1 MLSGIYAFAEDANM
15 IKISELP
22 IAGTLAETD
31 SFLVDSPDVTSRISL
46 SELRKSIQQGQSIII
61 CNSLYD
67 PAGKVHILTP
77 VYENQ
82 FIPKSGPVPV
92 TFIPDADFH
101 AGDKLR
107 FNGQDCDAA
116 YSNTDLAVADGAF
129 RAGFVTSV
137 VFQFVEAGGY

>member
-1 MLSGIYAFAEDANM
+1 MLDELNTAFPDGDGDNSYLVDGKIYIYASGKWNETVIGAGGSGGGGGQSGLSIIQCDSIYDPTNKIHMLTPADENQTIPTSGI
-15 IKISELP
+15 I
-22 IAGTLAETD
+22 
-31 SFLVDSPDVTSRISL
+31 
-46 SELRKSIQQGQSIII
+46 
-61 CNSLYD
+61 
-67 PAGKVHILTP
+67 
-77 VYENQ
+77 
-82 FIPKSGPVPV
+82 PV

-137 VFQFVEAGGY
+137 VFQFVEAGGGY

>member
-1 MLSGIYAFAEDANM
+1 MGFLKKFVALVKGTPDWHEKYNQDVGDLYEAFNDMESEAGRSIIPCSAAYDSTNKVHVLTPLNSSQTIPTSGI
-15 IKISELP
+15 I
-22 IAGTLAETD
+22 
-31 SFLVDSPDVTSRISL
+31 
-46 SELRKSIQQGQSIII
+46 
-61 CNSLYD
+61 
-67 PAGKVHILTP
+67 
-77 VYENQ
+77 
-82 FIPKSGPVPV
+82 PV

-137 VFQFVEAGGY
+137 VFQFAETGGGLTEPV